1 MKCFSVRVCL
11 LIAVLLAFS
20 SVSRAQSV
28 PEQGNFFQIRFFYP
42 FPTEAGN
49 FTSAITLDAVFK
61 QQFDQVGVAF
71 KLTNTNLIRQRFS
84 LEVSGGFGY
93 TSLEFTGGLGSKVG
107 SRKNNFLLVGAF
119 PIPKPLE
126 GIQYLSDLTFVYYFE
141 TDSSFQSGYT
151 VHSADASFKGLFDTN
166 WRWSAG
172 YALSS
177 VEVPI
182 INRTNLS
189 QTLKAEIRGKLDP
202 LALTFGSSVRFQ
214 EGGPR
219 YDLRFEGTLPVLE
232 TETLTTQVTWNSS
245 SGDSEILSLA
255 STRFDPLSLSLS
267 VSRSANVFSLA
278 FNGDYKVDDQTSL
291 AANYGISFGDTPN
304 HDFGAQFSYREK
316 TWNARVQSSLNLSF
330 DTTNQLWLGRFGF
343 RVQGSYKVA
352 PFNFSLRANLD
363 LRPQAKTFEIE
374 ASGGM
379 TASASYSSEPWTIS
393 ADLGFIFN
401 RGFSGNAST
410 QILYR
415 ILPQLS
421 LNLSGV
427 YSRVLSPVLSEQ
439 FSFGVGIRYSL

>member
-20 SVSRAQSV
+20 SLSQAQSAT
-28 PEQGNFFQIRFFYP
+28 ESGNFFQIRFFYP
-42 FPTEAGN
+42 FATN

-61 QQFDQVGVAF
+61 QQFDGFGVSF
-71 KLTNTNLIRQRFS
+71 KLTDTNLIRQRFG

-93 TSLEFTGGLGSKVG
+93 TSLEFTGGLGSEVG
-107 SRKNNFLLVGAF
+107 SRKNNLLLVGAF

-141 TDSSFQSGYT
+141 TDTSAQSGYT
-151 VHSADASFKGLFDTN
+151 VHSVDASFKGNLDTD
-166 WRWSAG
+166 WHWSAG

-189 QTLKAEIRGKLDP
+189 QTLKAEIQAKLDP

-219 YDLRFEGTLPVLE
+219 YDLRFEGVLPLLE
-232 TETLTTQVTWNSS
+232 TETLTAQATWNSS
-245 SGDSEILSLA
+245 NGDSETLSLA
-255 STRFDPLSLSLS
+255 STRFDPLGLSLS
-267 VSRSANVFSLA
+267 VSRNNNVFSLA
-278 FNGDYKVDDQTSL
+278 LNGDYKLDDQTSL
-291 AANYGISFGDTPN
+291 AANYGISFGETPN

-316 TWNARVQSSLNLSF
+316 TWNARVQSSLNLNF
-330 DTTNQLWLGRFGF
+330 DQNNQLWLGRFGI
-343 RVQGSYKVA
+343 RIQGSYKVA

-363 LRPQAKTFEIE
+363 LRPKAKTFEIE
-374 ASGGM
+374 PSGGIN
-379 TASASYSSEPWTIS
+379 ASASYSSEPWTIS
-393 ADLGFIFN
+393 ADLGFVFN
-401 RGFSGNAST
+401 RGLSGTAST

-427 YSRVLSPVLSEQ
+427 YSRVLSPVFTEQ
-439 FSFGVGIRYSL
+439 FSFGLGIRYSL